1 MTSKNEH
8 DAAKIY
14 RQYNEAEYYKGKPE
28 VVNLKI
34 IPFLESIGFPKTSYM
49 SPTGYGRGHGSDQW
63 RVSSGLSKIE
73 RLAVIAGYEVEISS
87 ETRHRWLATYSRG
100 YWGHRAID

>member
-1 MTSKNEH
+1 MTSNEMV
-8 DAAKIY
+8 ANKIY
-14 RQYNEAEYYKGKPE
+14 REYLGAEFYNGKPAIIKD
-28 VVNLKI
+28 KI
-34 IPFLESIGFPKTSYM
+34 IPFLESIEFPKTDYV
-49 SPTGYGRGHGSDQW
+49 SPTGYGRGHGSDKW